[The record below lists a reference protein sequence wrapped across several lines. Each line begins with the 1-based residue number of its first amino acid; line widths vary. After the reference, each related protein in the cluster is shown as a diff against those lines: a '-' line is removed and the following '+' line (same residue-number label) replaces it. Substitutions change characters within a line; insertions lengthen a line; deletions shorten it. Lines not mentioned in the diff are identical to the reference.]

1 MKRIKQMITDNSFE
15 FWVLGVELISSL
27 SSNQYTYAKAC
38 ASAKATA
45 TRGRCT
51 KQPVTNNQ

>member
-1 MKRIKQMITDNSFE
+1 MDKEKAIE
-15 FWVLGVELISSL
+15 
-27 SSNQYTYAKAC
+27 YTFAKAC

-51 KQPVTNNQ
+51 KDRRSFRCRMHDACLILEQPTHLIHQKRH